1 MPIGMPPCNT
11 CICQCRP
18 ATTMGFAERQPVRD
32 SPAVRIV
39 QGGEFVE
46 NRRPLTSKPRQIEH
60 KVVNRKVLVI

>member
-1 MPIGMPPCNT
+1 
-11 CICQCRP
+11 
-18 ATTMGFAERQPVRD
+18 MGFAERQPVRD